1 VFQPVSG
8 LDHSSKQ
15 NIAPPELD
23 EGRHETRFFTS
34 MTVRP
39 SQPRRT
45 ARIAFDDGQ
54 VFSAA
59 VGTRLGEYVDAAI
72 ANEENKAPTIAA
84 VVDGKLTELN
94 RRVHH
99 DGRASFV
106 RLDSADGARIYRRS
120 LTFLL
125 IAVARQTFPDARV
138 YVEHSIT
145 NGGYFCQI
153 EGRSRLNEDELAL
166 LEQEMRKVVAA
177 DLPIQRTEIPLDEAI
192 AYFEE
197 QGDAEKLELL
207 KQRHKQTFI
216 VYSLLETKDY
226 FHGYMAPSTG
236 HLRYFE
242 LEIANGGFLLRF
254 PQQRSPKTITPVDL
268 SHRPPLFDVFAESS
282 EWLRTLGI
290 HNVAGLNRSIEAG
303 RLTEVILVSE
313 ALHEQRITNIADE
326 IAARRGQLRVV
337 LIAGPSSSGKTT
349 FARRLAV
356 RLLALGIRP
365 LAVSVDDYF
374 VDRAHTPRDE
384 HGEYDFESLF
394 TVDLPLLNQQINQ
407 LIVGEEVQMPH
418 FDFHTGARGLG
429 HVVQAPPEGVL
440 IVEGIH
446 ALNPALLSDVDPA
459 LCYGV
464 YVSALTQLN
473 LDRYNRASTT
483 DTRLLRRIVRDVRTR
498 GYSATETIARW
509 ESVRRGE
516 RRWIFPHQN
525 NADAMFNS
533 ALPYELAVLKPL
545 AEPLLRQIKVR
556 TPEWIEANRLLARLQ
571 WFRPGTTDHIPSD
584 SILREFIGGSILEDY
599 RPWLTS
605 D

>member
-1 VFQPVSG
+1 
-8 LDHSSKQ
+8 
-15 NIAPPELD
+15 
-23 EGRHETRFFTS
+23 

-45 ARIAFDDGQ
+45 ARIAFEDGR
-54 VFSAA
+54 VFSAP
-59 VGTRLGEYVDAAI
+59 VGTRLSEYVDAAT
-72 ANEENKAPTIAA
+72 ANDKAVAPAIAA

-94 RRVHH
+94 RHIRQ
-99 DGRASFV
+99 DGQASLV
-106 RLDSADGARIYRRS
+106 RLDSADGTRIYRRS

-153 EGRSRLNEDELAL
+153 EGRPRLSADELAL
-166 LEQEMRKVVAA
+166 LEQEMRNVVEA
-177 DLPIQRTEIPLDEAI
+177 DLPIRRTEMPLDEAI

-197 QGDAEKLELL
+197 QGDIEKLELL
-207 KQRHKQTFI
+207 KQRHKPTFI
-216 VYSLLETKDY
+216 VYSLLGTKDY
-226 FHGYMAPSTG
+226 LHGYMAPSTG
-236 HLRYFE
+236 YLHYFRLE
-242 LEIANGGFLLRF
+242 LANGGFLLRF
-254 PQQRSPKTITPVDL
+254 PQQGSPTAITPVDL
-268 SHRPPLFDVFAESS
+268 SRRPPLFDVFVESS

-313 ALHEQRITNIADE
+313 ALHEQRISNIADE

-374 VDRAHTPRDE
+374 VDRSKTPRDE
-384 HGEYDFESLF
+384 NGEYDFESLY
-394 TVDLPLLNQQINQ
+394 TVDLPLLNQQINE
-407 LIVGEEVQMPH
+407 LIAGQAVQMPH
-418 FDFHTGARGLG
+418 FDFHTGNRGLG
-429 HVVQAPPEGVL
+429 HVVHAPSNGVL

-446 ALNPALLSDVDPA
+446 ALNPALLPDVDPA
-459 LCYGV
+459 LCYRV

-483 DTRLLRRIVRDVRTR
+483 DTRLLRRIVRDVSTR
-498 GYSATETIARW
+498 GYSAAETIARW
-509 ESVRRGE
+509 DSVRRGE

-545 AEPLLRQIKVR
+545 AEPLLRQIEDR

-571 WFRPGTTDHIPSD
+571 WFRPGTTDHVPSD

>member
-1 VFQPVSG
+1 
-8 LDHSSKQ
+8 
-15 NIAPPELD
+15 
-23 EGRHETRFFTS
+23 
-34 MTVRP
+34 MTVRL
-39 SQPRRT
+39 SRPRRT
-45 ARIAFDDGQ
+45 ARITFEDGR
-54 VFSAA
+54 VFSAEIDA
-59 VGTRLGEYVDAAI
+59 RLEEYVAAATAGEQDAAP
-72 ANEENKAPTIAA
+72 AIAA
-84 VVDGKLTELN
+84 IIDGKLTELN
-94 RRVHH
+94 RHVRH
-99 DGRASFV
+99 DGYAKLV
-106 RLDSADGARIYRRS
+106 RLNSADGARIYRRS

-125 IAVARQTFPDARV
+125 IAVARKTFPEAHV

-153 EGRSRLNEDELAL
+153 EGRDPLTKQEIAAL
-166 LEQEMRKVVAA
+166 EREMRQVVEAN
-177 DLPIQRTEIPLDEAI
+177 LPIQRTEMPLDEAM
-192 AYFEE
+192 ALFEK
-197 QGDAEKLELL
+197 QGDTEKLELL
-207 KQRHKQTFI
+207 KQRHKPTFI
-216 VYSLLETKDY
+216 VYSLLDTKDY

-236 HLRYFE
+236 HLRYFALE
-242 LEIANGGFLLRF
+242 LANDGFLLRF
-254 PQQRSPKTITPVDL
+254 PQQDSPTHITPIAL
-268 SHRPPLFDVFAESS
+268 GSRPPLFDVFTETSH
-282 EWLRTLGI
+282 WLRTLGI
-290 HNVAGLNRSIEAG
+290 RNVAGLNRSIEAG

-313 ALHEQRITNIADE
+313 ALHEQRISNIAAE

-384 HGEYDFESLF
+384 NGEYDFESLY
-394 TVDLPLLNQQINQ
+394 TVDLLFLNRQINQ
-407 LIVGEEVQMPH
+407 LIAGESVQLPH
-418 FDFHTGARGLG
+418 FDFHTGERGKG
-429 HVVQAPPEGVL
+429 HLVQAPPHGVL

-446 ALNPALLSDVDPA
+446 ALNPALLPEVDPA
-459 LCYGV
+459 LCYRV

-525 NADAMFNS
+525 NADVMFNS
-533 ALPYELAVLKPL
+533 ALPYELSVLKPL
-545 AEPLLRQIKVR
+545 ALPLLRQIEVG

-571 WFRPGTTDHIPSD
+571 WFRPGETDHIPSD

-605 D
+605 TQVGSDG

>member
-1 VFQPVSG
+1 M
-8 LDHSSKQ
+8 
-15 NIAPPELD
+15 I
-23 EGRHETRFFTS
+23 
-34 MTVRP
+34 VRP

-54 VFSAA
+54 VFSAV

-72 ANEENKAPTIAA
+72 ANEEGLEPAIAA

-94 RRVHH
+94 RHVRQ
-99 DGRASFV
+99 DGQASLV

-125 IAVARQTFPDARV
+125 IAVARQTFPQARV

-153 EGRSRLNEDELAL
+153 EGRPRLTADELAQ
-166 LEQEMRKVVAA
+166 LEQEMRNVVEA
-177 DLPIQRTEIPLDEAI
+177 DLPIQRTEMPLDEAI
-192 AYFEE
+192 AHFEE

-207 KQRHKQTFI
+207 EQRHKPTFI

-236 HLRYFE
+236 HLRYFK

-254 PQQRSPKTITPVDL
+254 PQQGSPTTITPVDL
-268 SHRPPLFDVFAESS
+268 SHRPPLFDVFVESS

-313 ALHEQRITNIADE
+313 ALHEQRISNIADE

-356 RLLALGIRP
+356 RLRALGIRP

-374 VDRAHTPRDE
+374 VDRSHTPRDE
-384 HGEYDFESLF
+384 HGEYDFESLY
-394 TVDLPLLNQQINQ
+394 TVDLPLLNLQINQ
-407 LIVGEEVQMPH
+407 LIAGAEVQMPH

-429 HVVQAPPEGVL
+429 HVVQAPSNGVL

-446 ALNPALLSDVDPA
+446 ALNPALLPDVDPA
-459 LCYGV
+459 LCYRV

-545 AEPLLRQIKVR
+545 AQPLLRQIEVR

-584 SILREFIGGSILEDY
+584 SILCEFIGGSILEDY

-605 D
+605 A